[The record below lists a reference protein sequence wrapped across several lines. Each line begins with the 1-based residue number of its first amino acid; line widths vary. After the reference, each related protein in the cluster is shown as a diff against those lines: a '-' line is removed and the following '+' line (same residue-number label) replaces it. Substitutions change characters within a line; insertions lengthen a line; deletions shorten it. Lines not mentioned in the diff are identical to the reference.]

1 MDEERK
7 DAGDEEKDEDAADI
21 AGNLDDRAA
30 KEANELGMMY
40 VDASVH
46 RMGISV
52 SSGSK
57 WVCMFAIEGGVSITS
72 VKRETGTHLSHYG
85 LGIRKKGGRAIY
97 SKE

>member
-1 MDEERK
+1 MYGRMGEEDWSDDERND
-7 DAGDEEKDEDAADI
+7 DADEDVEGKDDDAAAT
-21 AGNLDDRAA
+21 AGNFVDRAV

-57 WVCMFAIEGGVSITS
+57 WVCMFAVR
-72 VKRETGTHLSHYG
+72 RE
-85 LGIRKKGGRAIY
+85 A
-97 SKE
+97 